1 MSYKRSIS
9 HMRLARVVVC
19 AAVMCGV
26 LLVPITGASASD
38 ASIKH
43 LTKTYNPKILVAEG
57 HLVTAIGEYKTSGNP
72 APVITDLD
80 ASIGVLHSLKT
91 NIAAQTAV
99 SKRVKEGKT
108 KLINGLHAVIIAS
121 ERR

>member
-1 MSYKRSIS
+1 MEASLMSYKRSIS
-9 HMRLARVVVC
+9 HMRLVRVVVC

-80 ASIGVLHSLKT
+80 ALKT